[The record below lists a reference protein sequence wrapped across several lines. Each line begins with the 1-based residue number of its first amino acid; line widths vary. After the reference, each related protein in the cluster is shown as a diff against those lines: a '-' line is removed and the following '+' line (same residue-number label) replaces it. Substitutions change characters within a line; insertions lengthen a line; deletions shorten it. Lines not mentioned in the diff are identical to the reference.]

1 MKSISVVALS
11 LLAFALAYP
20 GQSSGQGHSP
30 SSSLNPGTLPM
41 TVDQAVAEAMQGNP
55 EIRTA
60 SRQLSLSQLKTS
72 TARSLDDPML
82 MVRDW
87 DTPLRQPWDLNQ
99 AQLMFGLQRTLLS
112 KDKRDAKA
120 RIAGDDVDVASSD
133 LDAMRQEVAVEVRKS
148 CADLKRIADEM
159 NLHDRQTSLL
169 KEALAGALA
178 EYTTGKTSQAEV
190 LKAQM
195 AVTRMSEHLLRLEEE
210 RDTATAELNTLLGR
224 HPEEPAEIVGSYA
237 TPIEPP
243 SIESLEQ
250 TAIQNRPELVALRK
264 GITRAKDDGR
274 LTRLAMKPDFTVA
287 AGYML
292 MPTGS
297 YSRSAYMAEM
307 TMNLPRWNRDRHDGE
322 AKQADAAAAVT
333 ESELEA
339 RTKAVFLEVR
349 RAQIETLVAE
359 RRMKL
364 YRDTLMPQAD
374 AAFKASTAAYQ
385 NNRGDFQALV
395 ESQNL
400 LLDIQDAYYSA
411 SAAADKGIAEL
422 ERAIGAPV
430 PTTSTQGRDK

>member
-1 MKSISVVALS
+1 
-11 LLAFALAYP
+11 
-20 GQSSGQGHSP
+20 
-30 SSSLNPGTLPM
+30 
-41 TVDQAVAEAMQGNP
+41 
-55 EIRTA
+55 
-60 SRQLSLSQLKTS
+60 
-72 TARSLDDPML
+72 
-82 MVRDW
+82 
-87 DTPLRQPWDLNQ
+87 
-99 AQLMFGLQRTLLS
+99 
-112 KDKRDAKA
+112 
-120 RIAGDDVDVASSD
+120 
-133 LDAMRQEVAVEVRKS
+133 
-148 CADLKRIADEM
+148 
-159 NLHDRQTSLL
+159 
-169 KEALAGALA
+169 
-178 EYTTGKTSQAEV
+178 
-190 LKAQM
+190 
-195 AVTRMSEHLLRLEEE
+195 
-210 RDTATAELNTLLGR
+210 
-224 HPEEPAEIVGSYA
+224 
-237 TPIEPP
+237 
-243 SIESLEQ
+243 
-250 TAIQNRPELVALRK
+250 
-264 GITRAKDDGR
+264 
-274 LTRLAMKPDFTVA
+274 MKPDFTVA